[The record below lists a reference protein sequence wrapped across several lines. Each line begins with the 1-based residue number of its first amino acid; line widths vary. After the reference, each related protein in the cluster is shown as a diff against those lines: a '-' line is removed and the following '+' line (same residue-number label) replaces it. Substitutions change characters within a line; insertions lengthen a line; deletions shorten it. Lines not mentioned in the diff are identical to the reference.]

1 MRMRAGRRRE
11 NMVGIGGQGGG
22 KDEAEARTEEEG
34 KRMMMEVMRVGG
46 EYTIRLMGSIN
57 A

>member
-1 MRMRAGRRRE
+1 
-11 NMVGIGGQGGG
+11 MVGIGGQGGG